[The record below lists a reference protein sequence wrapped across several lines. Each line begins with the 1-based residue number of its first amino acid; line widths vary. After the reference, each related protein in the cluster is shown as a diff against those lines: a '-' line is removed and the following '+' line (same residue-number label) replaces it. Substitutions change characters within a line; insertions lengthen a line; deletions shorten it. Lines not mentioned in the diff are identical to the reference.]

1 VRLVAI
7 NNAYLV
13 APQADLL
20 YYADARWHEWHKDR
34 AAFQAFADRR
44 VTVEGGEGVSLDTD
58 AFMLHID
65 TLARISRDPKKLAHG
80 GNGGYQAINLAAL
93 AGAARIV
100 LLGYDLKDT
109 GGKPNWHAE
118 HKVRRPERAMRGWP
132 ARFRELAA
140 ELKAD
145 GVEVINA
152 SEETVLDA
160 FPRRPLAELLPAA
173 AA

>member
-1 VRLVAI
+1 
-7 NNAYLV
+7 
-13 APQADLL
+13 
-20 YYADARWHEWHKDR
+20 
-34 AAFQAFADRR
+34 
-44 VTVEGGEGVSLDTD
+44 
-58 AFMLHID
+58 MLHID
-65 TLARISRDPKKLAHG
+65 PLARISRDPKKLAHG

-118 HKVRRPERAMRGWP
+118 HKVKRPERAMRGWP
-132 ARFRELAA
+132 ARYRELAA

-173 AA
+173 A